1 MNPSPSSVTEFL
13 HSPAPTDSGSSMQG
27 VFVVSMALVLLTGV
41 IIWAAS
47 TNGNTK
53 SKSRRR
59 KRAIKHRR
67 RKATESAYVNSQR
80 EDPPSL
86 PQQQL
91 TVEPNSAHH
100 AEHVDPGESHADT
113 QHDVKGRVQISSLE
127 RALTNLDGDH
137 DSFVAPSSIAR
148 NGFEDNFEVLDKEGF
163 DDQWAQSVNHNLSK
177 SDVTTTALSHRGL
190 TPSSS
195 AGENRMPSRLIG
207 MSVDAH
213 YKALKPLAPR
223 NLDNAKEVPFGGSQF
238 FSSLLA
244 KHEKKA

>member
-1 MNPSPSSVTEFL
+1 
-13 HSPAPTDSGSSMQG
+13 MQG

-59 KRAIKHRR
+59 KRAMKRRR
-67 RKATESAYVNSQR
+67 RKADNTTESAYVNSQR

-91 TVEPNSAHH
+91 TVEPNSAHYT
-100 AEHVDPGESHADT
+100 EHVDTGESHADT

-137 DSFVAPSSIAR
+137 DSSVAPSSTAR
-148 NGFEDNFEVLDKEGF
+148 NGFEHNFEVLDKDGF
-163 DDQWAQSVNHNLSK
+163 DDQWTHSVNHNLSK

-195 AGENRMPSRLIG
+195 AGENQMPSRLIG

-223 NLDNAKEVPFGGSQF
+223 NLDNATEVPFGGSQF